1 MVDKFL
7 VSSGFSC
14 LELLLNSDDTFAAFT
29 QLRVEVCIY
38 T

>member
-14 LELLLNSDDTFAAFT
+14 LELLLNSDSFAALP
-29 QLRVEVCIY
+29 QLRVEFCIY